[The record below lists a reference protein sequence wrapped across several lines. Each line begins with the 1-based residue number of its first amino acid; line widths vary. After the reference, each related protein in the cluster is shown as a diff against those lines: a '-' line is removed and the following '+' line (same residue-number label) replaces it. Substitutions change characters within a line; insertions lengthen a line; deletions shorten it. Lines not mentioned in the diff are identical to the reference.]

1 MNATDNTN
9 TKSYVLV
16 QIGDRRFA
24 MSAATVSEL
33 APPVRL
39 HHFPQSSPLVAG
51 VIVRRGRIV
60 PVYDVSRILA
70 GKNSPAHRFYLVAA
84 RDFGSV
90 SEPGA
95 IPVDGECELV
105 TAPTQHPDPTSPKYI
120 SGTLT
125 IGEENIQVLDLNAL
139 INSVNAGS
147 ANAESANAGSATAEP
162 NGIESG
168 ETRA

>member
-24 MSAATVSEL
+24 MSADTVSEL

-60 PVYDVSRILA
+60 PVYDVSRTLT

-84 RDFGSV
+84 RDFGSA
-90 SEPGA
+90 SEPSA

-105 TAPTQHPDPTSPKYI
+105 TASAQNPDPTSPKYV

-139 INSVNAGS
+139 VNSANPGS
-147 ANAESANAGSATAEP
+147 ANAESTTAEP
-162 NGIESG
+162 NGIEST

>member
-9 TKSYVLV
+9 AKSYVLV

-24 MSAATVSEL
+24 MSADSVSEL

-70 GKNSPAHRFYLVAA
+70 GKNSSAHRFYLVAA
-84 RDFGSV
+84 RDFGSI

-105 TAPTQHPDPTSPKYI
+105 TGPTQNPDPTSPRYI

-125 IGEENIQVLDLNAL
+125 IGEENIQILDLNAL
-139 INSVNAGS
+139 VT
-147 ANAESANAGSATAEP
+147 SATAEP
-162 NGIESG
+162 NGIESA

>member
-9 TKSYVLV
+9 AKSYVLV

-24 MSAATVSEL
+24 MSATTVSEL

-60 PVYDVSRILA
+60 PVYNVSRILA

-105 TAPTQHPDPTSPKYI
+105 TAPMQNPDPTSPKYI

-125 IGEENIQVLDLNAL
+125 IGEENIQLLDLNAL
-139 INSVNAGS
+139 INS
-147 ANAESANAGSATAEP
+147 ANPESATAEP
-162 NGIESG
+162 NGIGSVEA
-168 ETRA
+168 RA

>member
-1 MNATDNTN
+1 MSATDNTN
-9 TKSYVLV
+9 VESYVLV
-16 QIGDRRFA
+16 QIGHRRFA
-24 MSAATVSEL
+24 MSATTISEL

-39 HHFPQSSPLVAG
+39 HQFPQSSPLVAG

-70 GKNSPAHRFYLVAA
+70 GKNSPAHRFYLVAT

-90 SEPGA
+90 SEPSA

-105 TAPTQHPDPTSPKYI
+105 TASMQGSNGTSPKYI

-125 IGEENIQVLDLNAL
+125 IGEENIDVLDLNLLVASTSADP
-139 INSVNAGS
+139 NGFAYAGS
-147 ANAESANAGSATAEP
+147 P
-162 NGIESG
+162 V
-168 ETRA
+168 